1 MSVQVEVVS
10 EEEEEEDVI
19 PLPTDKYKPA
29 SLEKM
34 ITLVASLVEKS
45 RGPDHLLQLS
55 TEDFNAIAG
64 GKVSILETWAR
75 SVVFGRICLPQPIKN
90 FLLL

>member
-1 MSVQVEVVS
+1 MLSLQVEVVS
-10 EEEEEEDVI
+10 EEDEEEDVI

-34 ITLVASLVEKS
+34 ITLVASLVERS

-55 TEDFNAIAG
+55 TQDFNAIAG
-64 GKVSILETWAR
+64 GKAS
-75 SVVFGRICLPQPIKN
+75 SVAFCFAPATI
-90 FLLL
+90 

>member
-1 MSVQVEVVS
+1 LRTAGVSLQVEVVS
-10 EEEEEEDVI
+10 EEDEEEDVI

-45 RGPDHLLQLS
+45 RGSDHLLQLS
-55 TEDFNAIAG
+55 TQDFNAIAG
-64 GKVSILETWAR
+64 GKASTAPFFNINT
-75 SVVFGRICLPQPIKN
+75 
-90 FLLL
+90 

>member
-1 MSVQVEVVS
+1 MLSLQVEVVS
-10 EEEEEEDVI
+10 EEDEEEDVI

-34 ITLVASLVEKS
+34 ITLVASLVERS

-55 TEDFNAIAG
+55 TQDFNAIAG
-64 GKVSILETWAR
+64 GKAS
-75 SVVFGRICLPQPIKN
+75 SVAFC
-90 FLLL
+90 FAALLLQVSNVIMQDIL